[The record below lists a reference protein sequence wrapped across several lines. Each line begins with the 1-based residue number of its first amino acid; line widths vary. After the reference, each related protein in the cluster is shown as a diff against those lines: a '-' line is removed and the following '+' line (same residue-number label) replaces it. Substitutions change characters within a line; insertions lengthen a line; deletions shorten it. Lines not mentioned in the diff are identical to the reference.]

1 MLQIMSG
8 IEKASEMSLSFSEN
22 FCEVA
27 EIEAFEIITGL
38 DTMNL
43 KTQLFDYV
51 SNQMRSLTSDF
62 LKC

>member
-38 DTMNL
+38 DTMNF
-43 KTQLFDYV
+43 KNAAF
-51 SNQMRSLTSDF
+51 
-62 LKC
+62 